1 MNRGGSSAR
10 TTQGPPVR
18 RFRRRVLVTRV
29 LPLREAFLIHMNDFD
44 RLVEF
49 GLRRM
54 LDPVV
59 ASTVPPRRRGARS
72 QNAAPLLVAAPARME
87 PVAETIAV
95 VDPIVLVLPAQ
106 IAGFIR

>member
-1 MNRGGSSAR
+1 
-10 TTQGPPVR
+10 
-18 RFRRRVLVTRV
+18 VTRV

-59 ASTVPPRRRGARS
+59 ASTVPPRRQGARS
-72 QNAAPLLVAAPARME
+72 QSAAPFLVVAPAPLDPATE
-87 PVAETIAV
+87 SIAAVGPAV
-95 VDPIVLVLPAQ
+95 VTRLPQPA
-106 IAGFIR
+106 ALLL